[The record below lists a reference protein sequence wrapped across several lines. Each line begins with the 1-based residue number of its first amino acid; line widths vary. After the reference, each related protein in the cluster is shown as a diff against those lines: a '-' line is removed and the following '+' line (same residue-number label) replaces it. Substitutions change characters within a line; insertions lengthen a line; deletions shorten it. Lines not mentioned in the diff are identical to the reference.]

1 MMQGT
6 LGRLPFAEPTTA
18 AGTKGSFLSQKGF
31 LGAQRQSATSQW
43 QQRGS
48 QSRLSISAPAVAEV
62 DASTRQLAA
71 RRQQAPEQLQVRGA
85 AGGSHAASRRAAA
98 ALLSRNSCAL
108 HTVTVRF

>member
-1 MMQGT
+1 MLQGT

-31 LGAQRQSATSQW
+31 LGAQRQAATSQW

-62 DASTRQLAA
+62 DASTRQLAT
-71 RRQQAPEQLQVRGA
+71 RRQQAPEQLQVREQ
-85 AGGSHAASRRAAA
+85 GGSLAASRRGAA
-98 ALLSRNSCAL
+98 ALLSLNACAQHVL
-108 HTVTVRF
+108 MARL